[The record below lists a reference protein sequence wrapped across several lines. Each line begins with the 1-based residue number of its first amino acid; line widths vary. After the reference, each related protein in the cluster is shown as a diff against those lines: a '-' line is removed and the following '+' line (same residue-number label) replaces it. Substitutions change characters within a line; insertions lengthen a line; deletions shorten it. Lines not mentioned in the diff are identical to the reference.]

1 MKKYTKET
9 FKEEAEKARVRFQE
23 NYDSKDILDMG
34 NWETEQYC
42 DYFMQEFHSGS
53 VVGFSNW
60 EHEDYF
66 CTWYSDA
73 LKKIVMI
80 DSDAY
85 LNLENWESFIDSLWK
100 YQEEAQELEER
111 LKNIG
116 NEDIEMLQ
124 RENKAMAIAL
134 LKLGY
139 TNEQISDIANGA
151 I

>member
-1 MKKYTKET
+1 MEKYTKET
-9 FKEEAEKARVRFQE
+9 FYKEAELARIRFSE
-23 NYDSKDILDMG
+23 NYEGKDILDIG
-34 NWETEQYC
+34 NWETAQYC

-73 LKKIVMI
+73 LEKIIVI

-85 LNLENWESFIDSLWK
+85 IDTENWEDFVQSLWK

-111 LKNIG
+111 LENIG

-124 RENKAMAIAL
+124 RENKALAGAL